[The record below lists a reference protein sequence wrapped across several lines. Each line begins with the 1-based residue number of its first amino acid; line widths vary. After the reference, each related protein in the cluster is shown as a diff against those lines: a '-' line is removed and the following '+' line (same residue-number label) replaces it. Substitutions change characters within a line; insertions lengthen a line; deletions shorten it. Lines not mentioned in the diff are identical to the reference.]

1 MKYIKEKIAYLR
13 GYADA
18 LQISDETNEGKILLK
33 MMEILDDV
41 GDALS
46 GLAEAQSE
54 MENYVEMIDDD
65 ISDLEEFVLD
75 CVEDDDEIDD
85 DYDFEEDDDLYEVV
99 CPKCGKVYLS
109 DFDSFEKN
117 EVFCPS
123 CGEHFVLEESIAEKL
138 IHDDDCQ
145 CDECQNQD

>member
-85 DYDFEEDDDLYEVV
+85 DYDFEEDETM
-99 CPKCGKVYLS
+99 
-109 DFDSFEKN
+109 E
-117 EVFCPS
+117 
-123 CGEHFVLEESIAEKL
+123 
-138 IHDDDCQ
+138 
-145 CDECQNQD
+145 